1 MVSAKDYDHFVNQL
15 KGAVL
20 GADYESAPKITRE
33 ALDAGAAPEVLMRD
47 GLSEG
52 IKELEKKLFGDY
64 KVWVHPVF
72 LMSMEGVRLS
82 LEILEPHM
90 KPKEDQALATVV
102 LGTPAGDTHD
112 LGAKMVA
119 LALTAAGFRVN
130 YLGRDV
136 PLTRFVHQVQ
146 ESDATILGISS
157 YQTSGFNKIEEI
169 LSLLETAKLQNK
181 VNVMLGGTVI
191 TEKFA
196 EKLKVDYGRH
206 ASDAVKLAYQ
216 YIGRE

>member
-1 MVSAKDYDHFVNQL
+1 MVQNKTAVDRLKNAILDADYDAARV
-15 KGAVL
+15 
-20 GADYESAPKITRE
+20 ITKDALEAGVDPE
-33 ALDAGAAPEVLMRD
+33 ALMKE
-47 GLSEG
+47 GLSNG
-52 IKELEKKLFGDY
+52 IRELEKKLFGEY

-72 LMSMEGVRLS
+72 LMAMEGVRMS

-90 KPKEDQALATVV
+90 KPKEDKALGTVV

-119 LALTAAGFRVN
+119 LALKAAGFKVD

-136 PLTRFVHQVQ
+136 PLTRFIHQVQ
-146 ESDATILGISS
+146 ETNANILGISS
-157 YQTSGFNKIEEI
+157 YQTSGFRKIEEI
-169 LSLLETAKLQNK
+169 LVLLETAKLQDK

-196 EKLKVDYGRH
+196 GQLNVDYGRH
-206 ASDAVKLAYQ
+206 ASDAVRLAHQ
-216 YIGRE
+216 YIGRK

>member
-1 MVSAKDYDHFVNQL
+1 MDENESAVIRLKKAILDADYD
-15 KGAVL
+15 AT
-20 GADYESAPKITRE
+20 PMITKE
-33 ALDAGAAPEVLMRD
+33 ALEAGVDPEILMKES
-47 GLSEG
+47 LSQG
-52 IKELEKKLFGDY
+52 IRELEKKLFGDY

-72 LMSMEGVRLS
+72 LMAMEGVRLS

-90 KPKEDQALATVV
+90 KPKEEKALGTVV

-119 LALTAAGFRVN
+119 LALTASGFKVN

-136 PLTRFVHQVQ
+136 PLTRFIHQVQ
-146 ESDATILGISS
+146 ETNATILGISS
-157 YQTSGFNKIEEI
+157 YQTSGFRKIEEI
-169 LSLLETAKLQNK
+169 LSLLETAKIQNK

-196 EKLKVDYGRH
+196 DQLNVDYGRH
-206 ASDAVKLAYQ
+206 ASDAVKLAHQ
-216 YIGRE
+216 YIGR